1 MTSVPLDFFDR
12 LPPLHEETKARLILE
27 AQKACQETVQNA
39 MMMDARPIETVI
51 ANPRTRRRARIRKGM
66 DAVDPSLE
74 GVSSYTQLKATLADV
89 AGFFNWAA
97 KPQQLRTFARVLGD
111 NVLEKRTLY
120 RLVDRPKRP
129 GKPNPLH
136 SISVEWAA
144 LEPPLGF
151 AVRDMCYLECQD
163 EFNFYDEATKKCRKG
178 WIRTIHSTEV
188 AGCPSLWKQYRLRRT
203 TVHRSGHVFLEAADQ
218 PGVLDYYHVLVVGA
232 QHRMPNV
239 VFYRALKHHV
249 EQALNLE
256 EHLTIQRLI
265 QASIVTRAPPLAA
278 SNASSCKLCDAKF
291 GFFGARKST
300 CRACRQIICKAC
312 CQSWRNGEL
321 EDKVILCLV
330 CSDKHVTGDSA
341 QTSSQRT
348 FSTTR
353 EDESL
358 DAFELDISAIRED
371 DMESAHGG
379 TFTFLSSSRS
389 VHHSTLSS
397 GVNGA
402 RPTNTRLSMT
412 HPWATSY
419 SLKHSDS
426 VLTSGSP
433 PIELDSTTFRS
444 FDLALTASKRT
455 DVRSVGPASSY
466 RTFDLALTASK
477 KMDPPSYGPSR
488 SFRSYELALTDST
501 AMSIPEHLVS
511 DIGEEEDG
519 DLDAVYAHVVDFVLY
534 MKMRN
539 RKR

>member
-1 MTSVPLDFFDR
+1 
-12 LPPLHEETKARLILE
+12 
-27 AQKACQETVQNA
+27 
-39 MMMDARPIETVI
+39 MDARPIETVI

-89 AGFFNWAA
+89 AGFFHWAA

-218 PGVLDYYHVLVVGA
+218 PGLLDYYHVLVVGA

-300 CRACRQIICKAC
+300 CRACHQIICKAC

-389 VHHSTLSS
+389 VHHSTLS
-397 GVNGA
+397 
-402 RPTNTRLSMT
+402 
-412 HPWATSY
+412 
-419 SLKHSDS
+419 
-426 VLTSGSP
+426 
-433 PIELDSTTFRS
+433 
-444 FDLALTASKRT
+444 RT

-488 SFRSYELALTDST
+488 SFRSYELALTNST

-511 DIGEEEDG
+511 DIGEEEDD